1 MFAKIEISGIV
12 EAVTGIHIG
21 GNDQFSAIGAVDA
34 PVIRDILSD
43 NPIIPGSSLKG
54 KLRSLLAKEL

>member
-21 GNDQFSAIGAVDA
+21 GNDQFSAIGAIDS
-34 PVIRDILSD
+34 PVIRDKMSD

-54 KLRSLLAKEL
+54 KFRSL